1 MFAVYKEVWASRS
14 KHQSKK
20 AANDTPKPFPWFAQ
34 KNIPTFRTFIYT
46 AKKCSVFNYLHVK
59 LKKKKKCWFYFL
71 CPFLEMDRVRV
82 EAASDGDLIRETTL
96 GLSFSLG
103 LE

>member
-1 MFAVYKEVWASRS
+1 MQCYQLLTRKIEKKNVDFIFYAHFS
-14 KHQSKK
+14 K
-20 AANDTPKPFPWFAQ
+20 W
-34 KNIPTFRTFIYT
+34 I
-46 AKKCSVFNYLHVK
+46 
-59 LKKKKKCWFYFL
+59 
-71 CPFLEMDRVRV
+71 VRI

>member
-1 MFAVYKEVWASRS
+1 
-14 KHQSKK
+14 
-20 AANDTPKPFPWFAQ
+20 
-34 KNIPTFRTFIYT
+34 
-46 AKKCSVFNYLHVK
+46 
-59 LKKKKKCWFYFL
+59 
-71 CPFLEMDRVRV
+71 MDRVRV